1 MNDSKITLDKLID
14 NNISTKENQETYQSR
29 KTKPDTIVTYVCGN
43 CKNPKRVHNYQTEM
57 DNNINIMINKSRK

>member
-29 KTKPDTIVTYVCGN
+29 ETKPDTTVTYVAIVKIQN
-43 CKNPKRVHNYQTEM
+43 VYTITKQKW
-57 DNNINIMINKSRK
+57 III

>member
-14 NNISTKENQETYQSR
+14 NNISTKENQGTYQSR

-57 DNNINIMINKSRK
+57 DNNLKNALKHCRS

>member
-29 KTKPDTIVTYVCGN
+29 ETKPDTTVTYVAIVKIQN
-43 CKNPKRVHNYQTEM
+43 VYTMTKQKW
-57 DNNINIMINKSRK
+57 III